1 MMRAIFQ
8 TVALGRGIKMKKLSL
23 EEAVTLMKKHPMALR
38 REMVDLLAA
47 AGRVAAADIKARHD
61 QPPFDRSPL
70 DGYAVMGEDTTGASK
85 AVPSILRVVEEVHAG
100 SRPYKTLKPG
110 QAIRIMT
117 GAPMPKGS
125 NAVIRQEDTDE
136 GTEVVQ
142 VFKAVHPY
150 SNYCY
155 AGEDYHQGQVL
166 VREGDLLSAAHIG
179 VLASNGISRVSVIK
193 KPRIGLLSTGSELVN
208 LNQPLS
214 AGKIYNSNLYTISA
228 RLEALGCVP
237 VPLGTI
243 ADDVAEGMRRV
254 HDHWAEV
261 DMLITTG
268 GVSVGKMDIM
278 HPIYKGLNISPL
290 FWRIAI
296 KPGTPV
302 LSGIYKE
309 KLILSLSGN
318 PSAAAVTFELLFR
331 PYLSEALGCDA
342 LDLWWGSGLFCDTY
356 TKESGTRRFIKA
368 REEGGNVW
376 LTQGN
381 QSSGALKAMV
391 GCNCFIDVKESE
403 ALTKGQNVSIVR
415 W

>member
-1 MMRAIFQ
+1 
-8 TVALGRGIKMKKLSL
+8 MKKLSL
-23 EEAVTLMKKHPMALR
+23 EEAVTLMKKHPIATQ
-38 REMVDLLAA
+38 RETVDLLAA
-47 AGRVAAADIKARHD
+47 AGRVAAVDIEASHD

-85 AVPSILRVVEEVHAG
+85 AMPRILRVVDEVHAG
-100 SRPYKTLKPG
+100 SCSHKTLESG

-125 NAVIRQEDTDE
+125 NGVIRQEDTDE

-142 VFKAVHPY
+142 VFKAVHPH

-155 AGEDYHQGQVL
+155 AGEDYRQGQVL
-166 VREGDLLSAAHIG
+166 VRKGDLFSAAHIG
-179 VLASNGISRVSVIK
+179 VLASNGISRVPVIR
-193 KPRIGLLSTGSELVN
+193 KPRIGLLSTGSELLN

-214 AGKIYNSNLYTISA
+214 PGKIYNSNLYTLSA

-243 ADDVAEGMRRV
+243 ADDAAEGMGRV
-254 HDHWAEV
+254 DDHWGDV
-261 DMLITTG
+261 DMFITTG

-278 HPIYKGLNISPL
+278 HPIYKGLNVSPL

-302 LSGIYKE
+302 LSGVYKE

-331 PYLSEALGCDA
+331 PYLSEALGCDD
-342 LDLWWGSGLFCDTY
+342 LDLRWGSGLFCDSY

-368 REEGGNVW
+368 REEGGHVW

-391 GCNCFIDVKESE
+391 GCNCFIDVKERE
-403 ALTKGQNVSIVR
+403 VLTKGQKVSIVR